1 MIRQAQQQLET
12 ISGWRP
18 FAIIL
23 LLVMPLFLF
32 GTFNHDLWR
41 PAEAR
46 EAGIAVEMIE
56 NGNWAAT
63 YLSGRL
69 FLEKPPLY
77 TWALALPLL
86 VFGRHDWAVRI
97 PVFIFTVATLA
108 LLYPYARRR
117 LGVFGAQA
125 AVAVLATMAL
135 FLEVNHGAMIDNGLM
150 FFIMLAMLA
159 FDRLSEPDAVRA
171 NFWAFVFYFATAG
184 AFLCKGLIG
193 PGLLAAAALAHILFS
208 RDWRLPLRARP
219 LLGVAIL
226 ALFIGPWLVA
236 LWLRGGREYFHTFF
250 VVNHLMRFQGAEGP
264 QGEWF

>member
-1 MIRQAQQQLET
+1 MKGQNVQQTFET
-12 ISGWRP
+12 SAGWRP
-18 FAIIL
+18 FVAII

-63 YLSGRL
+63 YLAGRL

-77 TWALALPLL
+77 TWALAAPLL
-86 VFGRHDWAVRI
+86 VFGRQDWAVRV
-97 PVFIFTVATLA
+97 PVFIFTIATLA

-125 AVAVLATMAL
+125 AVAALATMAL
-135 FLEVNHGAMIDNGLM
+135 FLEVNHGAMIDNGMM

-159 FDRLSEPDAVRA
+159 FDRLREPDTARA
-171 NFWAFVFYFATAG
+171 ILWACIFYFAAAG
-184 AFLCKGLIG
+184 AFYARGD
-193 PGLLAAAALAHILFS
+193 
-208 RDWRLPLRARP
+208 RRA
-219 LLGVAIL
+219 
-226 ALFIGPWLVA
+226 
-236 LWLRGGREYFHTFF
+236 
-250 VVNHLMRFQGAEGP
+250 
-264 QGEWF
+264 